1 MGEVMQKTASAECLV
16 MPLALISNTAETHE
30 KRTSS
35 PHLEDLVDDL
45 VGDATIL
52 ICLLDYSFG
61 RPQPMD
67 AHWRIPPHEGRALD
81 HARQHLV
88 GSVRAIEVALG

>member
-1 MGEVMQKTASAECLV
+1 MGEVMQNTASAECLV
-16 MPLALISNTAETHE
+16 MPEAVISNRAENHE

-45 VGDATIL
+45 LGDAAVVV
-52 ICLLDYSFG
+52 CLLDYSFG

-67 AHWRIPPHEGRALD
+67 AHWRIPPHEARALD
-81 HARQHLV
+81 HARHHLV